1 MTFPRGNQPSTA
13 LIASMRYSADWM
25 TIADERILEYLSEV
39 ETSTPKKMADS
50 GDVRFSRQYI
60 GERCRKLA
68 AYGLVQ
74 HFGNGVYRITDLG
87 EQYLAGDLDAEELES
102 DGE

>member
-1 MTFPRGNQPSTA
+1 
-13 LIASMRYSADWM
+13 MRYSADWM
-25 TIADERILEYLSEV
+25 TIADERILEYLSTT

-68 AYGLVQ
+68 DYGMVQ
-74 HFGNGVYRITDLG
+74 HLGNGVYRITDDGKKYLTG
-87 EQYLAGDLDAEELES
+87 ELDAEGLDNHS
-102 DGE
+102 DR

>member
-1 MTFPRGNQPSTA
+1 
-13 LIASMRYSADWM
+13 M
-25 TIADERILEYLSEV
+25 TIADERILEYLSTT

-68 AYGLVQ
+68 DYGMVQ
-74 HFGNGVYRITDLG
+74 HLGNGVYRLTERG
-87 EQYLAGDLDAEELES
+87 EQYLEGKLDAEELES
-102 DGE
+102 DSE

>member
-1 MTFPRGNQPSTA
+1 
-13 LIASMRYSADWM
+13 MRYSARWM
-25 TIADERILEYLSEV
+25 TIADERILEYLSTT

-68 AYGLVQ
+68 DYGLVL
-74 HFGNGVYRITDLG
+74 HLGNGVYRITEEG
-87 EQYLAGDLDAEELES
+87 EEYLEGELDAMNLDSPEEGS
-102 DGE
+102 

>member
-1 MTFPRGNQPSTA
+1 
-13 LIASMRYSADWM
+13 MRYSADWM
-25 TIADERILEYLSEV
+25 TIADERILEYLSTT

-68 AYGLVQ
+68 DYRMVQ
-74 HFGNGVYRITDLG
+74 HLGNGVYRITETG
-87 EQYLAGDLDAEELES
+87 GQYLDGDLDAADLES
-102 DGE
+102 NSQ

>member
-1 MTFPRGNQPSTA
+1 
-13 LIASMRYSADWM
+13 MRYSADWM
-25 TIADERILEYLSEV
+25 TIADERVLEYLSTR

-68 AYGLVQ
+68 DYGMVQ
-74 HFGNGVYRITDLG
+74 HLGNGVYRITERG
-87 EQYLAGDLDAEELES
+87 ERYLDGDLDANELHS
-102 DGE
+102 DSE

>member
-1 MTFPRGNQPSTA
+1 
-13 LIASMRYSADWM
+13 MRYSADWM
-25 TIADERILEYLSEV
+25 VLADDRILEYLSQT

-68 AYGLVQ
+68 EYGLVQ
-74 HFGNGVYRITDLG
+74 HLGNGVYRSTEEG
-87 EQYLAGDLDAEELES
+87 RQYLEGDLDAS
-102 DGE
+102 SIKRS

>member
-1 MTFPRGNQPSTA
+1 
-13 LIASMRYSADWM
+13 M
-25 TIADERILEYLSEV
+25 TIADERILEYLSQT

-68 AYGLVQ
+68 DYELVQ
-74 HFGNGVYRITDLG
+74 HLGNGVYRITEQG
-87 EQYLAGDLDAEELES
+87 EAYLDGELDAKELENGS
-102 DGE
+102 

>member
-1 MTFPRGNQPSTA
+1 
-13 LIASMRYSADWM
+13 MRYSADWM
-25 TIADERILEYLSEV
+25 TIADERILEYLSTT

-68 AYGLVQ
+68 DYGMVQ
-74 HFGNGVYRITDLG
+74 HLGNGVYRITNSG
-87 EQYLAGDLDAEELES
+87 EEYLSGDLDAEDLS
-102 DGE
+102 PDIG

>member
-1 MTFPRGNQPSTA
+1 
-13 LIASMRYSADWM
+13 MRYSADWM
-25 TIADERILEYLSEV
+25 TIADERILEYLSTS

-68 AYGLVQ
+68 DYGLVQ
-74 HFGNGVYRITDLG
+74 HLGNGVYRITEEG
-87 EQYLAGDLDAEELES
+87 RQYLAGDLDASQLDS
-102 DGE
+102 N

>member
-1 MTFPRGNQPSTA
+1 
-13 LIASMRYSADWM
+13 MRYSADWM
-25 TIADERILEYLSEV
+25 TIADDRILEYLSTS

-68 AYGLVQ
+68 DYGMVQ
-74 HFGNGVYRITDLG
+74 HLGNGVYRITEYG
-87 EQYLAGDLDAEELES
+87 EQYLEGELDAEDLDDKSES
-102 DGE
+102 